1 MWHVY
6 AMPRIR
12 VSTTVDEQLLAQA
25 RKAHGSA
32 TDAALMDAAL
42 AALLD
47 RHRQAQIDAEYE
59 KYDDSPLDAPD
70 DWGDLSSWRERAG
83 SS

>member
-6 AMPRIR
+6 AMPRVR
-12 VSTTVDEQLLAQA
+12 VSTTVDENLLAQA

-42 AALLD
+42 IALLD
-47 RHRQAQIDAEYE
+47 RYRHAKIDAEYE